1 MAKTAKKA
9 KKVPRNVAA
18 VAMRKR
24 FPRKQVMAHRADK
37 RAKDAKNSWR
47 RDWD

>member
-1 MAKTAKKA
+1 MA
-9 KKVPRNVAA
+9 KKVKRVAPRNVAA

-24 FPRKQVMAHRADK
+24 FPRKQVMAHRANK

>member
-1 MAKTAKKA
+1 MAKKA
-9 KKVPRNVAA
+9 KREVPRNVAA

-24 FPRKQVMAHRADK
+24 FPRKQVMAHRANK
-37 RAKDAKNSWR
+37 RAKDARNSWR